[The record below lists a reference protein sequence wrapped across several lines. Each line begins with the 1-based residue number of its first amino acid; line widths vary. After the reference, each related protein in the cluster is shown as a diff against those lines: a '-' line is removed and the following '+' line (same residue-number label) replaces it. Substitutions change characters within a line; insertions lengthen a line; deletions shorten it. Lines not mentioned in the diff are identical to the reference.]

1 MRGGVEMKGDRR
13 RWIGEGRWKMG
24 GGVRREMG
32 DRVSSVC
39 WVMGVGV
46 YCIGARKGDPQLINV
61 RNYFQLCRIT

>member
-1 MRGGVEMKGDRR
+1 MKRKMRGGVEMKGDRR

-46 YCIGARKGDPQLINV
+46 
-61 RNYFQLCRIT
+61 

>member
-1 MRGGVEMKGDRR
+1 MVKRKMRGGVEMKGDRR

-46 YCIGARKGDPQLINV
+46 SERERGTPN
-61 RNYFQLCRIT
+61 